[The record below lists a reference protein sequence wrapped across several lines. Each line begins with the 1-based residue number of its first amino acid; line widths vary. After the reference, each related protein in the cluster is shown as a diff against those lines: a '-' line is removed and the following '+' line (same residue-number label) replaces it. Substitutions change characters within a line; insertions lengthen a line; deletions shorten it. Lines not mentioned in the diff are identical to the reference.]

1 MPIDDPMTSARS
13 VEEPTFLQRTYES
26 FARTA
31 SQLSQRTQSIKER
44 LIDYAE
50 EETDDA
56 DWNDGQYD
64 APDPMPSKK
73 GVTETISS
81 TETVFTGTSSAALQA
96 ERAKNASLQRELAK
110 KEAAMQSELAKMQA
124 ELAKRDAAMQGELAK
139 KDAAMQGELA
149 KMQSELAELAKQQ
162 AELEK
167 KDAAMREEQ
176 AKKDAAL
183 KEEPVIV
190 SNADVANAI
199 LAEKGITPPPKAETE
214 KKAQEKKFKRPLL
227 ARISKRLFGRR
238 KNKNKN

>member
-1 MPIDDPMTSARS
+1 
-13 VEEPTFLQRTYES
+13 
-26 FARTA
+26 
-31 SQLSQRTQSIKER
+31 
-44 LIDYAE
+44 
-50 EETDDA
+50 
-56 DWNDGQYD
+56 
-64 APDPMPSKK
+64 
-73 GVTETISS
+73 
-81 TETVFTGTSSAALQA
+81 
-96 ERAKNASLQRELAK
+96 
-110 KEAAMQSELAKMQA
+110 
-124 ELAKRDAAMQGELAK
+124 MQG
-139 KDAAMQGELA
+139 QLA

-162 AELEK
+162 DELAKKDVAMREELAK
-167 KDAAMREEQ
+167 KDAALRAEQANKEEQ